1 MRFNKFISLFSVF
14 LVTALFY
21 SFAAA
26 ADRYDSDVG
35 QDQTMTTDNFKGGD
49 FHVFKMQ
56 PTAFEPAPALVRHN
70 YLADTYCAPKSKAH
84 ASIWNARINSN
95 YQYQLP
101 GKAGPPFKPSPLRE

>member
-35 QDQTMTTDNFKGGD
+35 QDLTITSDISTGGD
-49 FHVFKMQ
+49 ITVFKIQ
-56 PTAFEPAPALVRHN
+56 PIGFEPAPALVRHD
-70 YLADTYCAPKSKAH
+70 YLADTYRAPKSKAH

-101 GKAGPPFKPSPLRE
+101 SRASPNSRPHFLRE